1 MKQTALIMGMP
12 ITVEVADDRVGEAA
26 INDTFEYFRAIDAQ
40 YSTYKPDSEIS
51 QINDGLPRKQWSRE
65 MKEIFKLCEK
75 TKRETDGYF
84 DIEHNGT
91 LDPSGLVKGWAID
104 QAAKRLRKRHIAD
117 FYIEAGG
124 DIQTWG
130 LNGDGEPWRIGI
142 RNPFNMQEIVKV
154 VQTSMSGIATSG
166 TYVRGQHI
174 YDPHHPGKPVHTVK
188 SLTVI
193 GRNIY
198 DADRFATAAFAM
210 GEEGIH
216 FIQGLPGL
224 EGYMIDSQKKAI
236 YTSGFDQYVV

>member
-1 MKQTALIMGMP
+1 VKQTALIMGMP
-12 ITVEVADDRVGEAA
+12 ITVEVVDDRVGESA
-26 INDTFEYFRAIDAQ
+26 IHDTFEYFRSVDEQ
-40 YSTYKPDSEIS
+40 YSTYKPTSEIS
-51 QINDGLPRKQWSRE
+51 KINQGLPRKQWSKEMRE
-65 MKEIFKLCEK
+65 IMKFCEQ
-75 TKRETDGYF
+75 TKKETDGFF
-84 DIEHNGT
+84 DIEHNGK

-104 QAAKRLRKRHIAD
+104 QAAKRLRKHHIAD

-142 RNPFNMQEIVKV
+142 RNPFNMDEIVKV
-154 VQTSMSGIATSG
+154 IQVSMSGVATSG

-174 YDPHHPGKPVHTVK
+174 YDPHAPGKPVHTVK

-210 GEEGIH
+210 GEDGIN
-216 FIQGLPGL
+216 FIETLPGL
-224 EGYMIDSQKKAI
+224 EGYMIDRHKKATM
-236 YTSGFDQYVV
+236 TSGFTSYVA